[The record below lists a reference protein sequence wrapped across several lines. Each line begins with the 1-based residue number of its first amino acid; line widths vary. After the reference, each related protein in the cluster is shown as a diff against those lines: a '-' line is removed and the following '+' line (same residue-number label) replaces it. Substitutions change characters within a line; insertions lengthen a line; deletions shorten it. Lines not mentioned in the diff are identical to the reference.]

1 MEVAIS
7 KDVAPVVKDSINR
20 EIILL
25 ESKINLLKSE
35 IKKFEEKYQLT
46 SPEFKEQFDN
56 GNLDDSQD
64 FFEWWGLIR
73 GLETL
78 EDRISKAK
86 SVVTYW

>member
-46 SPEFKEQFDN
+46 SLEFKEKFDN

>member
-7 KDVAPVVKDSINR
+7 EDVVPVVKDSINR
-20 EIILL
+20 EIVLL

-35 IKKFEEKYQLT
+35 IKKFEEKYKLT
-46 SPEFKEQFDN
+46 SREFEDKFDS
-56 GNLDDSQD
+56 GKLDDSQD

-73 GLETL
+73 GLKTL
-78 EDRISKAK
+78 KDKLIKAR

>member
-1 MEVAIS
+1 MGVAIPE
-7 KDVAPVVKDSINR
+7 DADPVVKDSINR
-20 EIILL
+20 EIVLL

-35 IKKFEEKYQLT
+35 IKKFEEKYHLT
-46 SPEFKEQFDN
+46 SPEFEVKFDS

-73 GLETL
+73 GLKTL
-78 EDRISKAK
+78 KDKLIKAK

>member
-7 KDVAPVVKDSINR
+7 EDVVPVVKDSINR
-20 EIILL
+20 EIVLL

-35 IKKFEEKYQLT
+35 MKKFEEKYKLT
-46 SPEFKEQFDN
+46 SSEFEDKFDS
-56 GNLDDSQD
+56 GKLDDSQD

-73 GLETL
+73 GLKTL
-78 EDRISKAK
+78 KDKLIKAR

>member
-7 KDVAPVVKDSINR
+7 EDLVPIVKDSINR
-20 EIILL
+20 EIVLS
-25 ESKINLLKSE
+25 ESKINLLGSE
-35 IKKFEEKYQLT
+35 IKKFEEKYKLT
-46 SPEFKEQFDN
+46 SREFEDKFDS

-73 GLETL
+73 GLKTL
-78 EDRISKAK
+78 KDKLIKAK

>member
-7 KDVAPVVKDSINR
+7 EDVVPIVKDSINR
-20 EIILL
+20 EIVLL
-25 ESKINLLKSE
+25 ESKINLLESE
-35 IKKFEEKYQLT
+35 IKKFEEKYKLT
-46 SPEFKEQFDN
+46 SREFEDEFDS

-73 GLETL
+73 GLKTL
-78 EDRISKAK
+78 KDKLIKAK